1 MSFKTELWSNALEY
15 LEDELSD
22 FVFKEYFETSIKP
35 LAFENDTFYLQV
47 PDEGNKILLEGQY
60 AVLVENALKYYTQ
73 RYIKVKFVVASSNDM
88 VYTKNEAIDEIAA
101 TSTSTELKKQ
111 SKEYNVYNT
120 SYIQFNPKY
129 TFDSFVVGPNNRFAH
144 AASLAVADAPAKKYN
159 PLFIYGGVGLG
170 KTHLM
175 HAIAQHILRKDPTK
189 KVVLLSSEQ
198 FLNEFLDAIQNK
210 TNVQFRNK
218 YRNADVLLIDDIQ
231 FIAGKNET
239 QNEFF
244 HTFNALQGSN
254 KQIILTSDKPPKE
267 IHNLEDRLRS
277 RFSLG
282 LICDI
287 SMPDFETRLAIL
299 RKKAKEENYQ
309 VSNEILNY
317 IAENIESNIRELEG
331 LLLKVM
337 ALSEIYNEPLSLE
350 LVKKQLKDII
360 DISDK
365 KISLDLITKI
375 VCDYYNITKD
385 DILSKRR
392 TKNIAYPRQICM
404 YLSRELTDNSLPTIG
419 EYYGGRD
426 HSTVIHGYDK
436 IKEDLK
442 TNGGLQEEINKI
454 TTNIKNSK

>member
-1 MSFKTELWSNALEY
+1 MSFEQDLWNNALEY

-22 FVFKEYFETSIKP
+22 FVFKEYFESSITP
-35 LAFENDTFYLQV
+35 LAFEDDTFYLQV

-88 VYTKNEAIDEIAA
+88 VYTKEEAMREIAA
-101 TSTSTELKKQ
+101 TKEREKNI
-111 SKEYNVYNT
+111 EYNIYNT
-120 SYIQFNPKY
+120 SYIQLNPKY
-129 TFDSFVVGPNNRFAH
+129 TFDSFVVGDNNRFAH
-144 AASLAVADAPAKKYN
+144 AASVAVADAPAKKYN

-254 KQIILTSDKPPKE
+254 KQIVLTSDKPPKE

-331 LLLKVM
+331 VLLKVM
-337 ALSEIYNEPLSLE
+337 ALSEFYNKPLTLD
-350 LVKKQLKDII
+350 LVKKELKDII

-365 KISLDLITKI
+365 KISLDLITKV
-375 VCDYYNITKD
+375 VCEYYNISKD

-442 TNGGLQEEINKI
+442 ANGGLQEEIDKI
-454 TTNIKNSK
+454 TSSIKNSK

>member
-1 MSFKTELWSNALEY
+1 MSFEQDLWNNALEY

-22 FVFKEYFETSIKP
+22 FVFKEYFESSITP
-35 LAFENDTFYLQV
+35 LAFEDDTFYLQV

-88 VYTKNEAIDEIAA
+88 VYTKEEAMREIAA
-101 TSTSTELKKQ
+101 TKEREKNI
-111 SKEYNVYNT
+111 EYNIYNT
-120 SYIQFNPKY
+120 SYIQLNPKY
-129 TFDSFVVGPNNRFAH
+129 TFDSFVVGDNNRFAH
-144 AASLAVADAPAKKYN
+144 AASVAVADAPAKKYN

-254 KQIILTSDKPPKE
+254 KQIVLTSDKPPKE

-331 LLLKVM
+331 VLLKVM
-337 ALSEIYNEPLSLE
+337 ALSEFYNKPLTLD
-350 LVKKQLKDII
+350 LVKKELKDII

-365 KISLDLITKI
+365 KISLDLITKV
-375 VCDYYNITKD
+375 VCEYYNISKD

-442 TNGGLQEEINKI
+442 TNGGLQEEIDKI
-454 TTNIKNSK
+454 TSSIKNSK

>member
-1 MSFKTELWSNALEY
+1 MSFKTELWNNALEY

-22 FVFKEYFETSIKP
+22 FVFKEYFETSITP
-35 LAFENDTFYLQV
+35 LAYENDTFFLQV

-88 VYTKNEAIDEIAA
+88 VYSENEAIDEIAA
-101 TSTSTELKKQ
+101 AEPKPSV
-111 SKEYNVYNT
+111 EYNVYNT

-267 IHNLEDRLRS
+267 TPHLEDRLRS

-287 SMPDFETRLAIL
+287 SMPDLETRLAIL

-337 ALSEIYNEPLSLE
+337 ALNEFYNKPLTLD

-365 KISLDLITKI
+365 KISMDLITKV
-375 VCDYYNITKD
+375 VCDYYNISKA

-392 TKNIAYPRQICM
+392 TKNIAFPRQISM
-404 YLSRELTDNSLPTIG
+404 YLSRELTDSSLPAIG
-419 EYYGGRD
+419 DYYGGRD

-436 IKEDLK
+436 IKEELK
-442 TNGGLQEEINKI
+442 TNGTLEEEIKKI
-454 TTNIKNSK
+454 TLEIKNSK

>member
-1 MSFKTELWSNALEY
+1 MIHFIFKY
-15 LEDELSD
+15 R
-22 FVFKEYFETSIKP
+22 
-35 LAFENDTFYLQV
+35 
-47 PDEGNKILLEGQY
+47 DEGNKILLEGQY

-88 VYTKNEAIDEIAA
+88 VYTKEEAMREIAA
-101 TSTSTELKKQ
+101 TKEREKNI
-111 SKEYNVYNT
+111 EYNIYNT
-120 SYIQFNPKY
+120 SYIQLNPKY
-129 TFDSFVVGPNNRFAH
+129 TFDSFVVGDNNRFAH
-144 AASLAVADAPAKKYN
+144 AASVAVADAPAKKYN

-254 KQIILTSDKPPKE
+254 KQIVLTSDKPPKE

-331 LLLKVM
+331 VLLKVM
-337 ALSEIYNEPLSLE
+337 ALSEFYNKPLTLD
-350 LVKKQLKDII
+350 LVKKELKDII

-365 KISLDLITKI
+365 KISLDLITKV
-375 VCDYYNITKD
+375 VCEYYNISKD

-442 TNGGLQEEINKI
+442 TNGGLQEEIDKI
-454 TTNIKNSK
+454 TSSIKNSK

>member
-1 MSFKTELWSNALEY
+1 MSFKTELWNNALEY

-22 FVFKEYFETSIKP
+22 FVFKEYFETSITP
-35 LAFENDTFYLQV
+35 LAYENDTFFLQV

-88 VYTKNEAIDEIAA
+88 VYSENEAIDEIAA
-101 TSTSTELKKQ
+101 AEPKPSV
-111 SKEYNVYNT
+111 EYNVYNT

-267 IHNLEDRLRS
+267 IPHLEDRLRS

-337 ALSEIYNEPLSLE
+337 ALNEFYNKPLTLD

-365 KISLDLITKI
+365 KISMDLITKV
-375 VCDYYNITKD
+375 VCDYYNISKA

-392 TKNIAYPRQICM
+392 TKNIAFPRQISM
-404 YLSRELTDNSLPTIG
+404 YLSRELTDSSLPAIG
-419 EYYGGRD
+419 DYYGGRD

-436 IKEDLK
+436 IKEELK
-442 TNGGLQEEINKI
+442 TNGTLEEEIKKI
-454 TTNIKNSK
+454 TLEIKNSK

>member
-1 MSFKTELWSNALEY
+1 MSFKTELWNNALEY

-22 FVFKEYFETSIKP
+22 FVFKEYFETSITP
-35 LAFENDTFYLQV
+35 LAYENDTFFLQV

-88 VYTKNEAIDEIAA
+88 VYSENEAIDEIAA
-101 TSTSTELKKQ
+101 AEPKPSV
-111 SKEYNVYNT
+111 EYNVYNT

-244 HTFNALQGSN
+244 HTFNALPGSN

-267 IHNLEDRLRS
+267 IPHLEDRLRS

-337 ALSEIYNEPLSLE
+337 ALNEFYNKPLTLD

-365 KISLDLITKI
+365 KISMDLITKV
-375 VCDYYNITKD
+375 VCDYYNISKA

-392 TKNIAYPRQICM
+392 TKNIAFPRQISM
-404 YLSRELTDNSLPTIG
+404 YLSRELTDSSLPAIG
-419 EYYGGRD
+419 DYYGGRD

-436 IKEDLK
+436 IKEELK
-442 TNGGLQEEINKI
+442 TNGTLEEEIKKI
-454 TTNIKNSK
+454 TLEIKNSK

>member
-1 MSFKTELWSNALEY
+1 MSFKTELWNNALEY

-22 FVFKEYFETSIKP
+22 FVFKEYFESSITP
-35 LAFENDTFYLQV
+35 LSFENDTFFLQV

-88 VYTKNEAIDEIAA
+88 VYTENEAINEIAA
-101 TSTSTELKKQ
+101 TSPKQ
-111 SKEYNVYNT
+111 SIEYNVYNN

-267 IHNLEDRLRS
+267 IPHLEDRLRS

-309 VSNEILNY
+309 VNNEILNY

-331 LLLKVM
+331 VLLKVM
-337 ALSEIYNEPLSLE
+337 ALNEFYDKPLTLDI
-350 LVKKQLKDII
+350 VKKQLKDII

-365 KISLDLITKI
+365 RISIDLITNV
-375 VCDYYNITKD
+375 VCNYYNITKT

-392 TKNIAYPRQICM
+392 TKNIAFPRQISM
-404 YLSRELTDNSLPTIG
+404 YLSREMTDSSLPAIG
-419 EYYGGRD
+419 DYFGGRD

-436 IKEDLK
+436 IKEELK
-442 TNGGLQEEINKI
+442 TNGTLEEDIKKI
-454 TTNIKNSK
+454 TLEIKNNK

>member
-1 MSFKTELWSNALEY
+1 MSFEQELWNNALEY

-22 FVFKEYFETSIKP
+22 FVFKEYFESSITP
-35 LAFENDTFYLQV
+35 LAFEDDTFYLQV

-88 VYTKNEAIDEIAA
+88 VYTKEEALKEIAA
-101 TSTSTELKKQ
+101 TKENEKNV
-111 SKEYNVYNT
+111 EYNIYNT
-120 SYIQFNPKY
+120 SYIQLNPKY
-129 TFDSFVVGPNNRFAH
+129 TFDSFVVGANNRFAH
-144 AASLAVADAPAKKYN
+144 AASVAVADAPAKKYN

-254 KQIILTSDKPPKE
+254 KQIVLTSDKPPKE

-331 LLLKVM
+331 VLLKVM
-337 ALSEIYNEPLSLE
+337 ALSEFYNKPLTLD
-350 LVKKQLKDII
+350 LVKKGLKDII

-365 KISLDLITKI
+365 KISLDLITKV
-375 VCDYYNITKD
+375 VCEYYNITKD

-392 TKNIAYPRQICM
+392 TKNIAYPRQIFM

-442 TNGGLQEEINKI
+442 TNGGLQEEIDKI
-454 TTNIKNSK
+454 TSNIKNSK

>member
-1 MSFKTELWSNALEY
+1 MSFEQELWNNALEY

-22 FVFKEYFETSIKP
+22 FVFKEYFESSITP
-35 LAFENDTFYLQV
+35 LAFEDDTFYLQV

-88 VYTKNEAIDEIAA
+88 VYTKEEALKEIAA
-101 TSTSTELKKQ
+101 TKENEKNV
-111 SKEYNVYNT
+111 EYNIYNT
-120 SYIQFNPKY
+120 SYIQLNPKY
-129 TFDSFVVGPNNRFAH
+129 TFDSFVVGANNRFAH
-144 AASLAVADAPAKKYN
+144 AASVAVADAPAKKYN

-254 KQIILTSDKPPKE
+254 KQIVLTSDKPPKE

-331 LLLKVM
+331 VLLKVM
-337 ALSEIYNEPLSLE
+337 ALSEFYNKPLTLD
-350 LVKKQLKDII
+350 LVKKGLKDII

-365 KISLDLITKI
+365 KISLDLITKV
-375 VCDYYNITKD
+375 VCEYYNITKD

-442 TNGGLQEEINKI
+442 TNGGLQEEIDKI
-454 TTNIKNSK
+454 TSNIKNSK

>member
-1 MSFKTELWSNALEY
+1 MSFEQELWNNALEY

-22 FVFKEYFETSIKP
+22 FVFKEYFESSITP
-35 LAFENDTFYLQV
+35 LAFEDDTFYLQV

-88 VYTKNEAIDEIAA
+88 VYTKEEALKEIAA
-101 TSTSTELKKQ
+101 TKENEKNV
-111 SKEYNVYNT
+111 EYNIYNT
-120 SYIQFNPKY
+120 SYIQLNPKY
-129 TFDSFVVGPNNRFAH
+129 TFDSFVVGANNRFAH
-144 AASLAVADAPAKKYN
+144 AASVAVADAPAKKYN

-254 KQIILTSDKPPKE
+254 KQIVLTSDKPPKE

-331 LLLKVM
+331 VLLKVM
-337 ALSEIYNEPLSLE
+337 ALSEFYNKPLTLD
-350 LVKKQLKDII
+350 LVKKGLKDII

-365 KISLDLITKI
+365 KISLDLITKV
-375 VCDYYNITKD
+375 VCEYYNITKD

-442 TNGGLQEEINKI
+442 TNGGLQEEIDKI
-454 TTNIKNSK
+454 TSSIKNSK

>member
-1 MSFKTELWSNALEY
+1 MSFEQELWNNALEY

-22 FVFKEYFETSIKP
+22 FVFKEYFESSITP
-35 LAFENDTFYLQV
+35 LAFEDDTFYLQV

-88 VYTKNEAIDEIAA
+88 VYTKEEALKEIAA
-101 TSTSTELKKQ
+101 TKENKKNV
-111 SKEYNVYNT
+111 EYNIYNT
-120 SYIQFNPKY
+120 SYIQLNPKY
-129 TFDSFVVGPNNRFAH
+129 TFDSFVVGANNRFAH
-144 AASLAVADAPAKKYN
+144 AASVAVADAPAKKYN

-254 KQIILTSDKPPKE
+254 KQIVLTSDKPPKE

-331 LLLKVM
+331 VLLKVM
-337 ALSEIYNEPLSLE
+337 ALSEFYNKPLTLD
-350 LVKKQLKDII
+350 LVKKGLKDII

-365 KISLDLITKI
+365 KISLDLITKV
-375 VCDYYNITKD
+375 VCEYYNITKD

-442 TNGGLQEEINKI
+442 TNGGLQEEIDKI
-454 TTNIKNSK
+454 TSSIKNSK

>member
-1 MSFKTELWSNALEY
+1 
-15 LEDELSD
+15 
-22 FVFKEYFETSIKP
+22 
-35 LAFENDTFYLQV
+35 
-47 PDEGNKILLEGQY
+47 
-60 AVLVENALKYYTQ
+60 
-73 RYIKVKFVVASSNDM
+73 
-88 VYTKNEAIDEIAA
+88 
-101 TSTSTELKKQ
+101 
-111 SKEYNVYNT
+111 
-120 SYIQFNPKY
+120 
-129 TFDSFVVGPNNRFAH
+129 
-144 AASLAVADAPAKKYN
+144 
-159 PLFIYGGVGLG
+159 
-170 KTHLM
+170 M

-254 KQIILTSDKPPKE
+254 KQIVLTSDKPPKE

-331 LLLKVM
+331 VLLKVM
-337 ALSEIYNEPLSLE
+337 ALSEFYNKPLTLD
-350 LVKKQLKDII
+350 LVKKGLKDII

-365 KISLDLITKI
+365 KISLDLITKV
-375 VCDYYNITKD
+375 VCEYYNITKD

-442 TNGGLQEEINKI
+442 TNGGLQEEIDKI
-454 TTNIKNSK
+454 TSSIKNSK

>member
-1 MSFKTELWSNALEY
+1 MSFKTELWNNALEY

-22 FVFKEYFETSIKP
+22 FVFKEYFETSITP
-35 LAFENDTFYLQV
+35 LAYENDTFFLQV

-88 VYTKNEAIDEIAA
+88 VYSENEAIDEIAA
-101 TSTSTELKKQ
+101 AEPKPSV
-111 SKEYNVYNT
+111 EYNVYNT

-267 IHNLEDRLRS
+267 IPHLEDRLRS

-287 SMPDFETRLAIL
+287 SMPDLETRLAIL

-337 ALSEIYNEPLSLE
+337 ALNEFYNKPLTLD

-365 KISLDLITKI
+365 KISMDLITKV
-375 VCDYYNITKD
+375 VCDYYNISKA

-392 TKNIAYPRQICM
+392 TKNIAFPRQISM
-404 YLSRELTDNSLPTIG
+404 YLSRELTDSSLPAIG
-419 EYYGGRD
+419 DYYGGRD

-436 IKEDLK
+436 IKEELK
-442 TNGGLQEEINKI
+442 TNGTLEEEIKKI
-454 TTNIKNSK
+454 TLEIKNSK

>member
-1 MSFKTELWSNALEY
+1 MSFKTELWNNALEY

-22 FVFKEYFETSIKP
+22 FVFKEYFETSITP
-35 LAFENDTFYLQV
+35 LAYENDTFFLQV

-88 VYTKNEAIDEIAA
+88 VYSENKAIDEIAA
-101 TSTSTELKKQ
+101 AEPKPSV
-111 SKEYNVYNT
+111 EYNVYNT

-267 IHNLEDRLRS
+267 IPHLEDRLRS

-287 SMPDFETRLAIL
+287 SMPDLETRLAIL

-337 ALSEIYNEPLSLE
+337 ALNEFYNKPLTLD

-365 KISLDLITKI
+365 KISMDLITKV
-375 VCDYYNITKD
+375 VCDYYNISKA

-392 TKNIAYPRQICM
+392 TKNIAFPRQISM
-404 YLSRELTDNSLPTIG
+404 YLSRELTDSSLPAIG
-419 EYYGGRD
+419 DYYGGRD

-436 IKEDLK
+436 IKEELK
-442 TNGGLQEEINKI
+442 TNGTLEEEIKKI
-454 TTNIKNSK
+454 TLEIKNSK

>member
-1 MSFKTELWSNALEY
+1 MSFKTELWNNALEY

-22 FVFKEYFETSIKP
+22 FVFKEYFETSITP
-35 LAFENDTFYLQV
+35 LAYENDTFFLQV

-73 RYIKVKFVVASSNDM
+73 RSIKVKFVVASSNDM
-88 VYTKNEAIDEIAA
+88 VYSENEAIDEIAA
-101 TSTSTELKKQ
+101 AEPKPSV
-111 SKEYNVYNT
+111 EYNVYNT

-267 IHNLEDRLRS
+267 IPHLEDRLRS

-337 ALSEIYNEPLSLE
+337 ALNEFYNKPLTLD

-365 KISLDLITKI
+365 KISMDLITKV
-375 VCDYYNITKD
+375 VCDYYNISKA

-392 TKNIAYPRQICM
+392 TKNIAFPRQISM
-404 YLSRELTDNSLPTIG
+404 YLSRELTDSSLPAIG
-419 EYYGGRD
+419 DYYGGRD

-436 IKEDLK
+436 IKKELK
-442 TNGGLQEEINKI
+442 TNGTLEEEIKKI
-454 TTNIKNSK
+454 TLEIKNSK

>member
-1 MSFKTELWSNALEY
+1 MSFKTELWNNALEY

-22 FVFKEYFETSIKP
+22 FVFKEYFETSITP
-35 LAFENDTFYLQV
+35 LAYENDTFFLQV

-88 VYTKNEAIDEIAA
+88 VYSENEAIDEIAA
-101 TSTSTELKKQ
+101 AEPKQ
-111 SKEYNVYNT
+111 SVEYNVYNN

-267 IHNLEDRLRS
+267 IPHLEDRLRS

-337 ALSEIYNEPLSLE
+337 ALNEFYNKPLTLD

-365 KISLDLITKI
+365 KISMDLITKV
-375 VCDYYNITKD
+375 VCDYYNISKA

-392 TKNIAYPRQICM
+392 TKNIAFPRQISM
-404 YLSRELTDNSLPTIG
+404 YLARELTDSSLPAIG
-419 EYYGGRD
+419 DYYGGRD

-436 IKEDLK
+436 IKEELK
-442 TNGGLQEEINKI
+442 TNGTLEEEIKKI
-454 TTNIKNSK
+454 TLEIKNSK

>member
-1 MSFKTELWSNALEY
+1 MSFEQDLWNNALEY

-22 FVFKEYFETSIKP
+22 FVFKEYFESSITP
-35 LAFENDTFYLQV
+35 LAFEDDTFYLQV

-88 VYTKNEAIDEIAA
+88 VYTKEEAMREIAA
-101 TSTSTELKKQ
+101 TKEREKNI
-111 SKEYNVYNT
+111 EYNIYNT
-120 SYIQFNPKY
+120 SYIQLNPKY
-129 TFDSFVVGPNNRFAH
+129 TFDSFVVGDNNRFAH
-144 AASLAVADAPAKKYN
+144 AASVAVADAPAKKYN

-254 KQIILTSDKPPKE
+254 KQIVLTSDKPPKE

-331 LLLKVM
+331 VLLKVM
-337 ALSEIYNEPLSLE
+337 ALSEFYNKPLTLD
-350 LVKKQLKDII
+350 LVKKELKDII

-365 KISLDLITKI
+365 KISLDLITKV
-375 VCDYYNITKD
+375 VCEYYNISKD

-442 TNGGLQEEINKI
+442 INGGLQEEIDKI
-454 TTNIKNSK
+454 TSSIKNSK

>member
-1 MSFKTELWSNALEY
+1 M
-15 LEDELSD
+15 
-22 FVFKEYFETSIKP
+22 FKEYFETSITP
-35 LAFENDTFYLQV
+35 LAYENDTFFLQV

-88 VYTKNEAIDEIAA
+88 VYSENEAIDEIAA
-101 TSTSTELKKQ
+101 AEPKPSV
-111 SKEYNVYNT
+111 EYNVYNT

-267 IHNLEDRLRS
+267 IPHLEDRLRS

-337 ALSEIYNEPLSLE
+337 ALNEFYNKPLTLD

-365 KISLDLITKI
+365 KISMDLITKV
-375 VCDYYNITKD
+375 VCDYYNISKA

-392 TKNIAYPRQICM
+392 TKNIAFPRQISM
-404 YLSRELTDNSLPTIG
+404 YLSRELTDSSLPAIG
-419 EYYGGRD
+419 DYYGGRD

-436 IKEDLK
+436 IKEELK
-442 TNGGLQEEINKI
+442 TNGTLEEEIKKI
-454 TTNIKNSK
+454 TLEIKNSK